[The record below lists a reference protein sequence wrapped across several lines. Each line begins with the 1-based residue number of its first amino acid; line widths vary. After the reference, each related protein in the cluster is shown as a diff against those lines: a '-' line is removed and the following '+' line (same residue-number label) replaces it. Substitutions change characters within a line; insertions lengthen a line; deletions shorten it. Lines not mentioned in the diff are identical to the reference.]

1 MGQGLYFISPTLS
14 MHYHTNFRYLQLNVL
29 YWHVIDSQSFPLSV
43 DLFPELAAKGAYSSD
58 EIYTQDDIQTIIQY
72 ANEACSFLALHS
84 RSELTAGTLER
95 N

>member
-1 MGQGLYFISPTLS
+1 
-14 MHYHTNFRYLQLNVL
+14 MHCRNNCPHSQLNVL

-43 DLFPELAAKGAYSSD
+43 NLFPELAAKGAYSSD

-72 ANEACSFLALHS
+72 ANEACSFLALYS